1 MKETAP
7 TARELAAA
15 LGHKKLGRIQVS
27 APEERTWIDP
37 DGHAIVFD
45 SKHEMDHWKQIEP
58 LLRRGVFVSL
68 RRQVKY
74 ALHAVT
80 DGGFKIKITSYVA
93 DFVAEEP
100 NGRVTVY
107 DAKGMATEVYKL
119 KRHWMEV
126 EYGVRIVE
134 L

>member
-15 LGHKKLGRIQVS
+15 LGHKKLGRIQVCP
-27 APEERTWIDP
+27 PEERTWVSPKGDV
-37 DGHAIVFD
+37 IVFD
-45 SKHEMDHWKQIEP
+45 SKHEMEQWIP
-58 LLRRGVFVSL
+58 LHALAVRGVYRNL

-74 ALHAVT
+74 DLHAVT
-80 DGGFKIKITSYVA
+80 VGGCKIKITSYDA
-93 DFVAEEP
+93 DYVAEDRD
-100 NGRVTVY
+100 GKTIVF
-107 DAKGMATEVYKL
+107 DAKGMITAMYKL
-119 KRHWMEV
+119 KRHWMLV